1 MLNVIALVSTFYLQ
15 GYTGEL
21 AGMRNVLLQPQYAVG
36 VRNEFDLNALPD
48 LHTSIDVYG
57 LYGEAKTGTGS
68 VSSEFQEVRGK
79 ITSLY
84 TVYNQDDIFSV
95 NTGLYSRF
103 ASPLHHYL
111 PYREPDPNVEYAK
124 GENERIANELL
135 LGWDLN
141 FTTRYDRI
149 STSLDNIV
157 FFTGKKIAPNLLA
170 YVPSIAFEWT
180 NQMFI
185 LGTVNQ
191 PRLAFAMDV
200 EFWFA
205 RKADVNFFNS
215 HDGIGGTKREFYLSY
230 GFNYWLSKQ
239 MELSV
244 KSFGDNNLNRGESI
258 SEPKDFRDGAV
269 FGISYAY

>member
-1 MLNVIALVSTFYLQ
+1 MLNVIALLSTFYID

-111 PYREPDPNVEYAK
+111 VKRA
-124 GENERIANELL
+124 
-135 LGWDLN
+135 
-141 FTTRYDRI
+141 
-149 STSLDNIV
+149 
-157 FFTGKKIAPNLLA
+157 FF
-170 YVPSIAFEWT
+170 
-180 NQMFI
+180 
-185 LGTVNQ
+185 
-191 PRLAFAMDV
+191 
-200 EFWFA
+200 
-205 RKADVNFFNS
+205 
-215 HDGIGGTKREFYLSY
+215 
-230 GFNYWLSKQ
+230 
-239 MELSV
+239 
-244 KSFGDNNLNRGESI
+244 
-258 SEPKDFRDGAV
+258 
-269 FGISYAY
+269 